1 MVMFDKLFFVLIIRN
16 KGFLKDCCYSFFRH
30 KIDMLDEG
38 VQEYEISDVKF
49 SAFCLSL
56 VVGPVV
62 SCMGK
67 GTSWIGTR
75 GAGADVAAG
84 KLDPEVS
91 TDPPETLSGLI

>member
-1 MVMFDKLFFVLIIRN
+1 MRASKNVR
-16 KGFLKDCCYSFFRH
+16 C
-30 KIDMLDEG
+30 
-38 VQEYEISDVKF
+38 SDVKF

-67 GTSWIGTR
+67 GRSWIGTR

-84 KLDPEVS
+84 TLDPEVS